1 MTLLMILF
9 SSFIIAF
16 SGAMMPGPLLT
27 VTISESSRRGFK
39 AGPLLILGHGILEAL
54 LVVALLFG
62 LASLLAKD
70 WAFIII
76 SLAGGVILLLMSI
89 DMFRSLPRLSLS
101 FEVDSARKQ
110 HLVLSGIIMSI
121 INPYWTVWWA
131 TIGLGLILQ
140 SRTHGIPGVASFF
153 TGHILGDLV
162 WYSVI
167 AFAVDRGRKMLTDKR
182 YRILIGICAAFLLI
196 FAGYFFVSAFQRF
209 L

>member
-39 AGPLLILGHGILEAL
+39 AGPMLILGHGILEAL
-54 LVVALLFG
+54 LIVALLFG
-62 LASLLAKD
+62 LASVLSKE
-70 WAFIII
+70 WAFIVI
-76 SLAGGVILLLMSI
+76 SFTGGIILLFMAI
-89 DMFRSLPRLSLS
+89 DMFRSLPKLSLS

-110 HLVLSGIIMSI
+110 HLVLSGIMMSI
-121 INPYWTVWWA
+121 INPYWIVWWA
-131 TIGLGLILQ
+131 TLGLGLILQ
-140 SRTHGIPGVASFF
+140 SKTHGVPGVACFF

-167 AFAVDRGRKMLTDKR
+167 AFAVDRGRKLLTDKR
-182 YRILIGICAAFLLI
+182 YRTLIGLCAGFLLI
-196 FAGYFFVSAFQRF
+196 FAGYFFVSAFKR